1 MFDSENIQVVKKMK
15 IFDLCSELGY
25 RSSRS
30 VFTKDFPE
38 WVDDGM
44 VRLEMGLSG
53 KKLYFYG
60 LEIGA
65 GKFKYSYF

>member
-38 WVDDGM
+38 WVDNGM
-44 VRLEMGLSG
+44 VHLEMGLSG
-53 KKLYFYG
+53 KNYIFLD
-60 LEIGA
+60 
-65 GKFKYSYF
+65 